1 MPIEIRELIIR
12 ATVDNNEGNKNA
24 NVPQQPARNN
34 TDSMQE
40 DRIVARCLEQVLEY
54 LRMQRER

>member
-12 ATVDNNEGNKNA
+12 ATVENQAVNKNA
-24 NVPQQPARNN
+24 PEPAAQNGA
-34 TDSMQE
+34 DFLLE
-40 DRIVARCLEQVLEY
+40 DRIVARCMEQVLEY

>member
-12 ATVDNNEGNKNA
+12 ATVDNNAGDKNPDVSGQSA
-24 NVPQQPARNN
+24 QNGVNA
-34 TDSMQE
+34 SQE
-40 DRIVARCLEQVLEY
+40 DRIVARCMEQVLEY

>member
-12 ATVDNNEGNKNA
+12 ATVDNNAGNKNA
-24 NVPQQPARNN
+24 ESPGLPARNSS
-34 TDSMQE
+34 DPVQE
-40 DRIVARCLEQVLEY
+40 DRIVARCMEQVLEY